1 VGCHHGFGSRLSE
14 SKIQIAFL
22 GETKRTIPRS
32 RPASGRASRA
42 GLVQDAACGTGAQ
55 RRLVLDETEHGA
67 MLVQVGPPASSKTAM
82 PNHVLPVIPGDRN
95 ELVECH
101 SEATRGRSPVSPD
114 RPTKIVLRRSVESA
128 QYAASEYRDILRA
141 AAITQ
146 SMSRKANCWDNAPME
161 SFYATLKGELVEER
175 DYLTRDEA
183 RADVF
188 QYVEGFYNRSSQ
200 STCRYVVDENRFCWP
215 GSGTAGGD
223 RLF

>member
-1 VGCHHGFGSRLSE
+1 MASDAAFSG

-67 MLVQVGPPASSKTAM
+67 MLVQVGEPPASSKAAT

-101 SEATRGRSPVSPD
+101 SEATRGRSPC
-114 RPTKIVLRRSVESA
+114 RPLGQQRSCCDDQLNPPSMLSVAMRRSEP
-128 QYAASEYRDILRA
+128 
-141 AAITQ
+141 
-146 SMSRKANCWDNAPME
+146 MAP
-161 SFYATLKGELVEER
+161 SVKGL
-175 DYLTRDEA
+175 L
-183 RADVF
+183 
-188 QYVEGFYNRSSQ
+188 S
-200 STCRYVVDENRFCWP
+200 
-215 GSGTAGGD
+215 
-223 RLF
+223 

>member
-1 VGCHHGFGSRLSE
+1 MASDAAFSG

-67 MLVQVGPPASSKTAM
+67 MLVQVGGPPASSKTAT

-101 SEATRGRSPVSPD
+101 SEATRGRSPC
-114 RPTKIVLRRSVESA
+114 RPIGQQRSCCDDQLNPPNTPAPTTPPNSRRI
-128 QYAASEYRDILRA
+128 ASSRA
-141 AAITQ
+141 
-146 SMSRKANCWDNAPME
+146 
-161 SFYATLKGELVEER
+161 
-175 DYLTRDEA
+175 
-183 RADVF
+183 
-188 QYVEGFYNRSSQ
+188 
-200 STCRYVVDENRFCWP
+200 P
-215 GSGTAGGD
+215 GWQPV
-223 RLF
+223 

>member
-1 VGCHHGFGSRLSE
+1 MASDAAFSG

-67 MLVQVGPPASSKTAM
+67 MLVQVGGPPASSKTAT

-101 SEATRGRSPVSPD
+101 SEATRGRSPC
-114 RPTKIVLRRSVESA
+114 RPIGQQIVLRRSVESA
-128 QYAASEYRDILRA
+128 LCLPGSAGRLPSRLR
-141 AAITQ
+141 
-146 SMSRKANCWDNAPME
+146 SS
-161 SFYATLKGELVEER
+161 S
-175 DYLTRDEA
+175 EA
-183 RADVF
+183 RSEKQPHPGAAT
-188 QYVEGFYNRSSQ
+188 VELLRRLQARTVRSGSVSGSQ
-200 STCRYVVDENRFCWP
+200 PEW
-215 GSGTAGGD
+215 D
-223 RLF
+223 RGCVRL

>member
-1 VGCHHGFGSRLSE
+1 MASDAAFSG

-67 MLVQVGPPASSKTAM
+67 MLVQVGGPPASSKTAT

-101 SEATRGRSPVSPD
+101 SEATRGRSPC
-114 RPTKIVLRRSVESA
+114 RPIGQKRSCCDD
-128 QYAASEYRDILRA
+128 QLNPPN
-141 AAITQ
+141 T
-146 SMSRKANCWDNAPME
+146 P
-161 SFYATLKGELVEER
+161 
-175 DYLTRDEA
+175 
-183 RADVF
+183 
-188 QYVEGFYNRSSQ
+188 RSS
-200 STCRYVVDENRFCWP
+200 SATAVVRPVCDPRWVR
-215 GSGTAGGD
+215 S
-223 RLF
+223 

>member
-1 VGCHHGFGSRLSE
+1 MASDAAFSG

-67 MLVQVGPPASSKTAM
+67 MLVQVGPPASSKTAT
-82 PNHVLPVIPGDRN
+82 PSHVLPVIPGDRD
-95 ELVECH
+95 ELLECH

-128 QYAASEYRDILRA
+128 QYTSIEFGHRCRQAGVRP
-141 AAITQ
+141 
-146 SMSRKANCWDNAPME
+146 SMGSVGDAYDNAMCE
-161 SFYATLKGELVEER
+161 SFFATLEC
-175 DYLTRDEA
+175 DC
-183 RADVF
+183 
-188 QYVEGFYNRSSQ
+188 SSA
-200 STCRYVVDENRFCWP
+200 V
-215 GSGTAGGD
+215 GS
-223 RLF
+223 RRRPRREVPCSPS

>member
-1 VGCHHGFGSRLSE
+1 MASDAAFSG

-67 MLVQVGPPASSKTAM
+67 MLVQVGGPPAASKTAT

-101 SEATRGRSPVSPD
+101 SEATRGRSPC
-114 RPTKIVLRRSVESA
+114 RPIGQQRSCCDDQLNPPIIS
-128 QYAASEYRDILRA
+128 
-141 AAITQ
+141 
-146 SMSRKANCWDNAPME
+146 
-161 SFYATLKGELVEER
+161 
-175 DYLTRDEA
+175 
-183 RADVF
+183 
-188 QYVEGFYNRSSQ
+188 RSSQ
-200 STCRYVVDENRFCWP
+200 RAFAEMGYRG
-215 GSGTAGGD
+215 GSGGD
-223 RLF
+223 CWRRWQP

>member
-1 VGCHHGFGSRLSE
+1 MLGCHHGFGCRLSE

-67 MLVQVGPPASSKTAM
+67 MLVQVGPPASSKTAT

-101 SEATRGRSPVSPD
+101 SEATRGRSPASPD

-128 QYAASEYRDILRA
+128 QYTSLAFGGRCREAGGRP
-141 AAITQ
+141 
-146 SMSRKANCWDNAPME
+146 SMGSVGDAYDNAMCE
-161 SFYATLKGELVEER
+161 SFFATLECELLAR
-175 DYLTRDEA
+175 RRFDSQAEA
-183 RADVF
+183 RMAVF
-188 QYVEGFYNRSSQ
+188 RFIEGWYNPAR
-200 STCRYVVDENRFCWP
+200 RH
-215 GSGTAGGD
+215 SGLGYLSPFAYEEMMQAEP
-223 RLF
+223 